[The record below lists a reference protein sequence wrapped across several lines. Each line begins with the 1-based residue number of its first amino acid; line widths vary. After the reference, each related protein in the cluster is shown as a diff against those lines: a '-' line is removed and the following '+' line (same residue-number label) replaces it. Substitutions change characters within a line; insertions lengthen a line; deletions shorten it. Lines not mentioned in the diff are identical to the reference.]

1 MLDVRRLRLLAELA
15 ARGTLAEVAE
25 ALHQSPSS
33 VSQQLGL
40 LEREV
45 GVPLLTKAGRR
56 VQLTAAAEVLVEH
69 TTEILARLEA
79 AEAAVTALGDET
91 AGTVRVA
98 VFQSVALAYMPQ
110 ALADLTRRHPRL
122 RVMLSQ
128 RAPEQA
134 LNDLAL
140 RELDLVVAE
149 HYPDHGAP
157 HFDGL
162 DRQPLTTDRL
172 RLAVP
177 PDGSGEIWDDI
188 TSLADA
194 GRVPW
199 AMEPPGTASRHWIEE
214 QCRRAGFE
222 PEVRYETDDVEAH
235 VALVESGNA
244 VALLSDLMRV
254 RHRTAV
260 RLIELPGEPRR
271 TVFTATRTAIAD
283 SPGIIACRAALSRV
297 VPPELT
303 LPG

>member
-15 ARGTLAEVAE
+15 TRGTLAEVAE

-33 VSQQLGL
+33 VSQQLGQ
-40 LEREV
+40 LEREI
-45 GVPLLTKAGRR
+45 GTPLLRKAGRR

-79 AEAAVTALGDET
+79 AEAAVTSLADET

-98 VFQSVALAYMPQ
+98 VFQSAALAYMPQ

-122 RVMLSQ
+122 RVMMTQ
-128 RAPEQA
+128 REPERA
-134 LNDLAL
+134 LHDLTL

-157 HFDGL
+157 RFEGL
-162 DRQPLTTDRL
+162 DRQPLTSDRL

-177 PDGSGEIWDDI
+177 PDGSGATWDGI

-199 AMEPPGTASRHWIEE
+199 AMEPAGAASRYWIEQ

-254 RHRTAV
+254 RHRPTV
-260 RLIELPGEPRR
+260 RLVDLPGSPRR
-271 TVFTATRTAIAD
+271 TVFTAARTAIAD
-283 SPGIIACRAALSRV
+283 SPGIIACRSALARV
-297 VPPELT
+297 VPPDLI
-303 LPG
+303 LPN

>member
-33 VSQQLGL
+33 VSQQLGQ

-45 GVPLLTKAGRR
+45 GVPLLRKAGRR
-56 VQLTAAAEVLVEH
+56 VQLTAAAE
-69 TTEILARLEA
+69 
-79 AEAAVTALGDET
+79 AAVTSLGDET

-177 PDGSGEIWDDI
+177 PEGSGEIWDGI

-260 RLIELPGEPRR
+260 RLIDLPGSPRR

-283 SPGIIACRAALSRV
+283 SPGIIACRAALGRV
-297 VPPELT
+297 VPADLT